1 MPAQESECI
10 VQRMYREAKVSEEKG
25 VGSTVQQDAVPQERM
40 CSIACLYTKPTIRP
54 RCMPRWEAYLPS
66 RIRKL
71 PREIDPSVPQD
82 DTEVYSWP
90 SFTGPWHSN
99 IRTFAKQAK
108 FPTACVFL
116 WCLWGARNCQRIS
129 GSIWLDVWSNYGVEV
144 RWNEAGS
151 GQYIRLVASRC
162 KTFNF
167 PISKSR
173 QLSRP
178 RMFVP
183 SWIGGTSYGVQSTP
197 C

>member
-54 RCMPRWEAYLPS
+54 RCMPCWEAYLPS

-129 GSIWLDVWSNYGVEV
+129 GSIWLDVRSTESRFDGMRQAPVSIYVSWRPGAKRSISRFPNP
-144 RWNEAGS
+144 
-151 GQYIRLVASRC
+151 ASFLDRAC
-162 KTFNF
+162 
-167 PISKSR
+167 SC
-173 QLSRP
+173 Q
-178 RMFVP
+178 V
-183 SWIGGTSYGVQSTP
+183 G
-197 C
+197 